1 VEALVGGQ
9 EDVPLG
15 LWERSVYSVGA
26 GACVI
31 VIGMML
37 LSYLPGAIQPW
48 QVLAAFDGLSLV
60 LAWWVWRRGATVV
73 RLPLR
78 PEWGIAAGLLALALV
93 GGLMRLP
100 NLGYSEFQGDEATA
114 LLHTVDAVQG
124 LGDAL

>member
-1 VEALVGGQ
+1 MSSRRFVVLVLTAALAAHGALWLALPMTVQGVAALLITGLLPGLLLVEALVGGQ

-60 LAWWVWRRGATVV
+60 
-73 RLPLR
+73 
-78 PEWGIAAGLLALALV
+78 
-93 GGLMRLP
+93 
-100 NLGYSEFQGDEATA
+100 
-114 LLHTVDAVQG
+114 
-124 LGDAL
+124 